1 MQPFCRKKGLK
12 NKNDNMLNEEQLIQ
26 GCIKNK
32 RKAQKQLFDKYS
44 SVLLGVCMRY
54 ARNRDEAEDILQEG
68 FVKVFMRLNQYE
80 GKGSF
85 EGWMKRVMVN
95 TALSYYRQNLKHYYH
110 QDIEEISEIK
120 LDDAGIEESEFS
132 EEEIME
138 IIKNMPDG
146 FRVVFNLYAIEGYKH
161 REIAELLGIDVNT
174 SKSQYSRAKKFIQQ
188 KLFEL
193 NKEKYYL

>member
-1 MQPFCRKKGLK
+1 MAATLVLQL
-12 NKNDNMLNEEQLIQ
+12 KNDNMLNEEQLIQ

-32 RKAQKQLFDKYS
+32 RGAQKQLFDKYA

-54 ARNRDEAEDILQEG
+54 ARNRDEAEDILQDG
-68 FVKVFMRLNQYE
+68 FVKIFMRIKQYT

-95 TALSYYRQNLKHYYH
+95 TALSFYRQNLKHYYH
-110 QDIEEISEIK
+110 QDIDEVSELK
-120 LDDAGIEESEFS
+120 FDEASMEESEFS

-138 IIKNMPDG
+138 IIKNLPDG
-146 FRVVFNLYAIEGYKH
+146 FRIVFNLYAIEGYKH

-174 SKSQYSRAKKFIQQ
+174 SKSQYSRAKKMIQNR
-188 KLFEL
+188 LLEL
-193 NKEKYYL
+193 NKEEYYL

>member
-1 MQPFCRKKGLK
+1 
-12 NKNDNMLNEEQLIQ
+12 MLNEEQLIQ

-32 RKAQKQLFDKYS
+32 RGAQKQLFDKYA

-54 ARNRDEAEDILQEG
+54 ARNRDEAEDILQDG
-68 FVKVFMRLNQYE
+68 FVKIFMRIKQYT

-95 TALSYYRQNLKHYYH
+95 TALSFYRQNLKHYYH
-110 QDIEEISEIK
+110 QDIDEVSELK
-120 LDDAGIEESEFS
+120 FDEASMEESEFS

-138 IIKNMPDG
+138 IIKNLPDG
-146 FRVVFNLYAIEGYKH
+146 FRIVFNLYAIEGYKH

-174 SKSQYSRAKKFIQQ
+174 SKSQYSRAKKMIQNR
-188 KLFEL
+188 LLEL
-193 NKEKYYL
+193 NKEEYYL